1 MKIRPEVLPFVV
13 PVLACGILLFT
24 VLLTIGS
31 KSDACVVGGIAL
43 MLSAI
48 LIAFFRDPERQPPQE
63 ENAVVA
69 GADGVVMAVCEEDEG
84 RYLKTRSVRV
94 SVFLSLWDVHVTRY
108 PVSGTVREVGY
119 LPGKAVPAFKT
130 DSSLVNRRST
140 IFIENERTACL
151 VKQIVGLVARRA
163 VHWTEAG
170 QQVERGSRMGM
181 MKFGSRLD
189 ILMPAAD
196 VTVMVQRGERVR
208 AGETVIA
215 RLNGAVS

>member
-1 MKIRPEVLPFVV
+1 MPFVI
-13 PVLACGILLFT
+13 PLF
-24 VLLTIGS
+24 
-31 KSDACVVGGIAL
+31 AGGIAL
-43 MLSAI
+43 VIVLLIIGSWNAACFVGGATILLSAI
-48 LIAFFRDPERQPPQE
+48 LLAFFRDPDRLSPRE

-69 GADGVVMAVCEEDEG
+69 GADGVVMEVCEEDEE
-84 RYLKTRSVRV
+84 RYLKTQSIRV

-130 DSSLVNRRST
+130 ESSQVNRRST
-140 IFIENERTACL
+140 IFIQNERTACL

-163 VHWTEAG
+163 VHWAETG

-196 VTVMVQRGERVR
+196 VTVVVRRGQRVR